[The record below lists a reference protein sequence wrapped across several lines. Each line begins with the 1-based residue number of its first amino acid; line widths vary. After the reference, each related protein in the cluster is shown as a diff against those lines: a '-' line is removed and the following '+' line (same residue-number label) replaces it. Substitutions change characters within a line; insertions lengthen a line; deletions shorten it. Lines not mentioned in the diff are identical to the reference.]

1 MTQETVKLQIPF
13 ESLLEAIV
21 NLPLKE
27 KHQLWRLLDKE
38 INQSEEADLL
48 AEDTYDWG
56 LEGQPQGKP
65 VEYIPGVG
73 LTVVGGKDAPT

>member
-1 MTQETVKLQIPF
+1 MTQETVKLQITF
-13 ESLLEAIV
+13 ESLINAIS
-21 NLPLKE
+21 LLKIEE
-27 KHQLWRLLDKE
+27 KRRLWQILDEE
-38 INQSEEADLL
+38 INQGEADLL

>member
-1 MTQETVKLQIPF
+1 MTQVTVKLQIAF

-21 NLPLKE
+21 NLPFKE
-27 KHQLWRLLDKE
+27 KHQLWQVLDKE
-38 INQSEEADLL
+38 INQFKADLL
-48 AEDTYDWG
+48 AEDPYDWG

-73 LTVVGGKDAPT
+73 LTVVGGKDAST